1 MSEKKTSKSTSKK
14 TTTKKSTNAKT
25 QKPKTEKKVEETKN
39 PVKKEIKDENKSKKK
54 LIVTILIVLGVLA
67 LVLFIIQQGN
77 DQPESPGMNLV
88 DEEANDTQLDLSD
101 PNKVIATVNNEP
113 ITASQISL
121 LKNQLA
127 GAGAEV
133 SDERAL
139 EVIINQELIFQEAV
153 NQGVAVT
160 VEEADQYINT
170 LAQQQQ
176 LTRQEFLTQLEE
188 NGITE
193 EQLVEEIRRQITIS
207 RLQEQVTNDIS
218 ITDEEVEIFF
228 DENRATFDQQ
238 NLTLESSAED
248 IENFLRQQKVEQTI
262 NNLVQGL
269 RESAEVVLN

>member
-39 PVKKEIKDENKSKKK
+39 PVKKETKDENKSKKK

>member
-88 DEEANDTQLDLSD
+88 NEEANDTQLDLSD